1 MGVTLKIRFNGQ
13 KEDLRAFW
21 VPVVFELKRVGSRK
35 PLRFLVENLDRNI
48 KDEKDRRMSFFKIP
62 NLAAGRYTLS
72 ILEFHTGHPII
83 Q

>member
-13 KEDLRAFW
+13 KKDLRAFW
-21 VPVVFELKRVGSRK
+21 VPVVFELRKVGARK
-35 PLRFLVENLDRNI
+35 PLQFLAENLDRNV

-62 NLAAGRYTLS
+62 NLPAGRYTLS

>member
-1 MGVTLKIRFNGQ
+1 MNHGVTLKIRFNGQ

-48 KDEKDRRMSFFKIP
+48 KDEK
-62 NLAAGRYTLS
+62 
-72 ILEFHTGHPII
+72 TGG
-83 Q
+83 